1 MAELRLK
8 ACQRLSIIN
17 LRSRKM
23 AEKFSGNYHGVRVKM
38 KSKLFL
44 VLLLFVFPTLAVSQ
58 KNDYIGY
65 KHKGVKYGETL
76 SNGAKDLG
84 GSLLSNENYGVSR
97 FSKGKKY
104 MLWLEKIMGRDNQGV
119 PSWEVKDV
127 LSFDGLKKNQEFMF
141 SFSSSCLQNG
151 RENFDMIV
159 LTELLSRNKTY
170 KVLKAWKANTKKEK
184 FEKLSTKGIKC
195 EYIAP

>member
-1 MAELRLK
+1 
-8 ACQRLSIIN
+8 
-17 LRSRKM
+17 
-23 AEKFSGNYHGVRVKM
+23 M

-44 VLLLFVFPTLAVSQ
+44 ILLFFAFPTLAVSQ

-65 KHKGVKYGETL
+65 RHKGVKYGETL

-84 GSLLSNENYGVSR
+84 GGLLADENYGVSR
-97 FSKGKKY
+97 FSKGKKF
-104 MLWLEKIMGRDNQGV
+104 MLWLEKITGRDNQGV
-119 PSWEVKDV
+119 PSWEVKDI

-151 RENFDMIV
+151 RENLDMIV
-159 LTELLSRNKTY
+159 LTEFLPKNKTY
-170 KVLKAWKANTKKEK
+170 KILKAWKANAKKEK
-184 FEKLSTKGIKC
+184 FEKLSTKAIKC

>member
-1 MAELRLK
+1 MK
-8 ACQRLSIIN
+8 TKII
-17 LRSRKM
+17 LI
-23 AEKFSGNYHGVRVKM
+23 
-38 KSKLFL
+38 
-44 VLLLFVFPTLAVSQ
+44 LLLLALPTLAITKKSE
-58 KNDYIGY
+58 YIGY
-65 KHKGVKYGETL
+65 KHKGIKYGETL
-76 SNGAKDLG
+76 PNGVKDLG
-84 GSLLSNENYGVSR
+84 GGLLSNENYGVSR
-97 FSKGKKY
+97 FTKGKKY
-104 MLWLEKIMGRDNQGV
+104 MLWLEKITGRDNQGV